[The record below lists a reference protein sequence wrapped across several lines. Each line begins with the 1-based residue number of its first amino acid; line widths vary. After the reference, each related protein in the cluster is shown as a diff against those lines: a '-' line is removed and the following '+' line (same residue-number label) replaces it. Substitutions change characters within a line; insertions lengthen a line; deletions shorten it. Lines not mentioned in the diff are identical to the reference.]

1 MNPNPPYIA
10 PGPVLM
16 VPVSDGLVM
25 VTLDREAAGKLL
37 LDLVLAVDEAFL

>member
-1 MNPNPPYIA
+1 MSLHPPYIA

-25 VTLDREAAGKLL
+25 VTLDRETAGKLL
-37 LDLVLAVDEAFL
+37 LDLAQAIAEAKP

>member
-1 MNPNPPYIA
+1 MSLHPPYIR

-25 VTLDREAAGKLL
+25 VRLDREAAGKLL
-37 LDLVLAVDEAFL
+37 LDLALEIDEAFL